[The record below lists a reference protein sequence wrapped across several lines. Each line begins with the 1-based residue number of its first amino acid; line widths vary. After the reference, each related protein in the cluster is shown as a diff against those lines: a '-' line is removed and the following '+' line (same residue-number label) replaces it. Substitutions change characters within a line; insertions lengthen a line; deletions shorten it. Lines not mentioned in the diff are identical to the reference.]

1 MTLIAQFE
9 AAAVR
14 WPQRTAVVDPSGEA
28 ISYGELHS
36 RVCRLAG
43 FLSAKGVSRGDRVGV
58 IAPKSARSLVG
69 LLAAMK
75 AGGAYVPAD
84 FSAPLERNLSI
95 LAGAGVKAALLDE
108 RNLVLL
114 GQLAAGTVGVAIDRN
129 AAPQRREPGVSDWDE
144 AVAHAPITQA
154 PELGTGDLAY
164 IRFTSGSTGTPKG
177 VTLTHR
183 NATSFVDWCSEVLH
197 PTEQDRFSSHAPFH
211 FDLSVLDLYVAFK
224 HGAAVHLVSE
234 ELGKSPKDLAAFIDE
249 RRITVWYSTPSI
261 LTLLAEFG
269 DLASRPMPH
278 LRLVLFAGEVFPVKH
293 LRRVVS
299 LWPHPDYLNLYGP
312 TETNVC
318 TFARIPKPIDAQ
330 RTQPFAIGWACSH
343 CEPLVLDDDGSE
355 VRAGGD
361 GLLWIAGASVFRGY
375 WGRPDLDASVFLLRD
390 GRRYYNTG
398 DIVRLDP
405 AEGYIYLGRKDRMV
419 KRRGY
424 RVELGEIERGLY
436 QHASLAEV
444 AVVSVA
450 SDAGPSIVAFL
461 APRPGTER
469 PTIIALKNHCAAHLP
484 AYMIPDVFRFVDA
497 LPRTSTA
504 KIDLQALAS
513 AARPAGNGA

>member
-9 AAAVR
+9 TSADR
-14 WPQRTAVVDPSGEA
+14 WPDRTAVVEPSGET
-28 ISYGELHS
+28 ITYRELHA
-36 RVCRLAG
+36 RVCRVAG
-43 FLSAKGVSRGDRVGV
+43 FLAAKGVSRGDRVGV
-58 IAPKSARSLVG
+58 IAPKSGRSLIA

-84 FSAPLERNLSI
+84 FSAPLERNQAI
-95 LAGAGVKAALLDE
+95 LAGAGVKVALLDD
-108 RNLVLL
+108 RNLALL
-114 GQLAAGTVGVAIDRN
+114 GRLAPGTVGVSI
-129 AAPQRREPGVSDWDE
+129 EPGIPSGGRDPGVWDWDE
-144 AVAHAPITQA
+144 AAGHAPITQA
-154 PELGTGDLAY
+154 PDLGFEDLAY
-164 IRFTSGSTGTPKG
+164 ILFTSGSTGVPKG

-183 NATSFVDWCSEVLH
+183 NATSFVDWCSDALY

-234 ELGKSPKDLAAFIDE
+234 DLGKNPKELAAFIDQ
-249 RRITVWYSTPSI
+249 RQITVWYSTPSI

-269 DLASRPMPH
+269 DLAARSVPQ

-299 LWPHPDYLNLYGP
+299 LWPHPEYLNLYGP

-318 TFARIPKPIDAQ
+318 TFARIPKPIDEQ
-330 RTQPFAIGWACSH
+330 RTTPFPIGWACSH
-343 CEPLVLDDDGSE
+343 CEPLVLDDDGTE
-355 VRAGGD
+355 VPAGGD
-361 GLLWIAGASVFRGY
+361 GLLWMGGGSVFRGY
-375 WGRPDLDASVFLLRD
+375 WGRPDLDELVFLERG

-424 RVELGEIERGLY
+424 RVELGEIERALY
-436 QHASLAEV
+436 QHPLLAELAVV
-444 AVVSVA
+444 AVA
-450 SDAGPSIVAFL
+450 TEAGPSIVAFL
-461 APRPGTER
+461 APRSDAER
-469 PTIIALKNHCAAHLP
+469 PTIIAMKTHCAAHLP
-484 AYMIPDVFRFVDA
+484 AYMIPDMFRFVDL

-504 KIDLQALAS
+504 KVDLQALSNEAR
-513 AARPAGNGA
+513 AAQKGK

>member
-9 AAAVR
+9 ASARR
-14 WPQRTAVVDPSGEA
+14 WPERTAVVDPSGEV
-28 ISYGELHS
+28 ISYGELQD

-43 FLSAKGVSRGDRVGV
+43 FLSARGVSRGDRVGV
-58 IAPKSARSLVG
+58 IGPKSARSLVG

-95 LAGAGVKAALLDE
+95 LAGAGVKAAVLDD
-108 RNLVLL
+108 RNLELL
-114 GQLAAGTVGVAIDRN
+114 ARLPPGTVGVGLERSALR
-129 AAPQRREPGVSDWDE
+129 QGSEPGVAAWDE
-144 AVAHAPITQA
+144 AVAYAPLATA
-154 PELGTGDLAY
+154 PELESEDLAY
-164 IRFTSGSTGTPKG
+164 ILFTSGSTGMPKG
-177 VTLTHR
+177 VTLTHG
-183 NATSFVDWCSEVLH
+183 NAKSFVDWCSETLN
-197 PTEQDRFSSHAPFH
+197 PTERDRFSSHAPFH

-234 ELGKSPKDLAAFIDE
+234 DLGKSPKELAAFIDQ

-269 DLASRPMPH
+269 DLAARPMPD

-299 LWPHPDYLNLYGP
+299 LWPHPEYLNLYGP

-318 TFARIPKPIDAQ
+318 TFARIPKPIDEQ
-330 RTQPFAIGWACSH
+330 RTRPFPIGWACSH

-355 VRAGGD
+355 VPAGGD
-361 GLLWIAGASVFRGY
+361 GLLWMSGAPVFRGY
-375 WGRPDLDASVFLLRD
+375 WGRPDLDANVFLERN

-405 AEGYIYLGRKDRMV
+405 VEGYIYLGRKDRMV

-436 QHASLAEV
+436 QHPSLAEV
-444 AVVSVA
+444 AVISVA
-450 SDAGPSIVAFL
+450 SDTGPSIVAYL
-461 APRPGTER
+461 APRPGAER
-469 PTIIALKNHCAAHLP
+469 PTIIAMKNHCAAHLP

-504 KIDLQALAS
+504 KIDLQALAKT
-513 AARPAGNGA
+513 AQPAGKRD